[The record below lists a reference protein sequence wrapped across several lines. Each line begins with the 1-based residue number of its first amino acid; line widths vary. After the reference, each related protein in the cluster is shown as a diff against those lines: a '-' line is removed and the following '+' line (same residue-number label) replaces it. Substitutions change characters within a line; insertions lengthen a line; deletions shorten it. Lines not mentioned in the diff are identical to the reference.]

1 LVYFVIIDL
10 GIEGRPGT
18 WSAELIV
25 EDAAG
30 NRQLYSVDDLFMS
43 QESALSTKA
52 STPGSMANIMLI
64 LGLLVIFMFVN
75 KRRRSNIDLWSDQMP
90 TPLDPELLL
99 DEPEIDGEDQDLDE
113 LSIPS
118 SHGPIGAPPSSDE
131 EIAIADATILQKVKD
146 SRNKET
152 KTSNDKN

>member
-1 LVYFVIIDL
+1 
-10 GIEGRPGT
+10 
-18 WSAELIV
+18 
-25 EDAAG
+25 
-30 NRQLYSVDDLFMS
+30 
-43 QESALSTKA
+43 
-52 STPGSMANIMLI
+52 
-64 LGLLVIFMFVN
+64 MFVN

-99 DEPEIDGEDQDLDE
+99 DEPEIDGEEQDLDE